1 MRPQPLVA
9 ASLLAG
15 ISLLVAV
22 YYLRTPTPTAQ
33 EVTFNMHAQSVLNGK
48 PAMFFHTAGDQWL
61 QPLPVYLNAA
71 VRAVSPRATSGRI
84 VSAIAGSVN
93 VALVVVIVLLITD
106 RIWIAMAAGA
116 LLIVT
121 PAHLALAIRGND
133 AMLLSTL
140 ILSWLYG
147 VLRFLKFDS
156 LLNLVV
162 AAVVLGLAVYA
173 HQAGPLTAVFLWLLT
188 LAVANRRNRIR
199 LFTATAVFALMWVP
213 AAAAFSLQP
222 STYPDTFGRWFV
234 FAAHLRNP
242 LDALLAFINPNTL
255 GNRASMYWGFW
266 DPSWLFFTSS
276 AGPAPLLLIAAPLM
290 VVAIIRWPTHGT
302 RDAAAL
308 VIASALIVPL
318 AGASFGVPHYLADA
332 AAVAPILAVLA
343 AVGVNE
349 LLRFVVPDRPL
360 EDDVAVTT
368 IE

>member
-1 MRPQPLVA
+1 MRPQPIVA
-9 ASLLAG
+9 ALLLAG
-15 ISLLVAV
+15 ISILVAA
-22 YYLRTPTPTAQ
+22 YYLRAPSPTAQ

-84 VSAIAGSVN
+84 VSAIAGGVN
-93 VALVVVIVLLITD
+93 VALVVLIVLLITD
-106 RIWIAMAAGA
+106 RIWIAIAAGA

-121 PAHLALAIRGND
+121 PSHIALSIRGTD

-147 VLRFLKFDS
+147 VVHFLKFDS
-156 LLNLVV
+156 LRTLVV
-162 AAVVLGLAVYA
+162 AAVLLGLAVYA
-173 HQAGPLTAVFLWLLT
+173 HQSGPLTAAFLWLLT
-188 LAVANRRNRIR
+188 LAIAYRRNRIR
-199 LFTATAVFALMWVP
+199 LFTATAAFALMWVP
-213 AAAAFSLQP
+213 AAAAFLMQP
-222 STYPDTFGRWFV
+222 ATYPDTFGRWFV

-242 LDALLAFINPNTL
+242 IDGVLAFINPGTL

-266 DPSWLFFTSS
+266 DPSWLFFTSPD
-276 AGPAPLLLIAAPLM
+276 GPAPLLLIAAPLIA
-290 VVAIIRWPTHGT
+290 VAIVRWPTHGT

-308 VIASALIVPL
+308 VIGSALIVPL
-318 AGASFGVPHYLADA
+318 AGASFGVPHYIADA

-343 AVGVNE
+343 GVGVNE
-349 LLRFVVPDRPL
+349 LVRLVVPDRPL
-360 EDDVAVTT
+360 EDDVTVTA